1 MVGIETNDHAAGRDS
16 RSRLEKDPM
25 GANSAVCNQTPTP
38 GPGRPVR
45 AWAGGPR
52 RALRAGAVAACLAA
66 LGLTHAIPALGATA
80 PVAAPPTAIVRHQD
94 QAQERAQEGLGASTA
109 VDILHRQGAEGA
121 ASLERMAGVDVENP
135 LPMPMPAATVA
146 ITIEPT
152 PTVDLAAT
160 AEANAAAAAAAAAAE
175 ANAAAAAAAEANA
188 AASAEATAAATATAE
203 ARAEMSQML
212 DAALAARDADAA
224 ATATT
229 VAQAEQ
235 AAADAEERVAAASAR
250 AIQAAVARAMHA
262 APTPA
267 PEAPPAAPD
276 PGTSIASDPVSLV
289 SLALAPLLA
298 LVLIF
303 RIWRRKSEP
312 FVIKAKPV
320 AA

>member
-94 QAQERAQEGLGASTA
+94 QVQARAQEGLGASTA

-160 AEANAAAAAAAAAAE
+160 AEANAAAAAAAAATE
-175 ANAAAAAAAEANA
+175 ANAAAAAA
-188 AASAEATAAATATAE
+188 AE

-224 ATATT
+224 ATATA

>member
-80 PVAAPPTAIVRHQD
+80 PVAAPRTAIVRHQD
-94 QAQERAQEGLGASTA
+94 QAQEREQEGLEASTA

-135 LPMPMPAATVA
+135 LPLPMPAATVT

-160 AEANAAAAAAAAAAE
+160 AEANAAAAAAATTAE
-175 ANAAAAAAAEANA
+175 ANA
-188 AASAEATAAATATAE
+188 AAATATAE

-212 DAALAARDADAA
+212 DAALAALAAAAAAA
-224 ATATT
+224 ATA
-229 VAQAEQ
+229 VARAEQ
-235 AAADAEERVAAASAR
+235 AAADAEERVTAASGR

-276 PGTSIASDPVSLV
+276 PGISIASDPVSLV

>member
-16 RSRLEKDPM
+16 WSRLEKDPM
-25 GANSAVCNQTPTP
+25 GENSATRNQTPTP
-38 GPGRPVR
+38 GPGRRVR

-52 RALRAGAVAACLAA
+52 RALRAGAVAACLTAI
-66 LGLTHAIPALGATA
+66 GLTHAIPALGATA
-80 PVAAPPTAIVRHQD
+80 PVAAPRTAIVRHQD
-94 QAQERAQEGLGASTA
+94 QAQEREQEGLEASTA

-135 LPMPMPAATVA
+135 LPLPMPAATVT

-160 AEANAAAAAAAAAAE
+160 AEANAAAAA
-175 ANAAAAAAAEANA
+175 
-188 AASAEATAAATATAE
+188 AAATATAE

-224 ATATT
+224 ATATA
-229 VAQAEQ
+229 VARAEQ

-276 PGTSIASDPVSLV
+276 PGISIASDPISLV